1 MTPYLLVL
9 AGLVLLYF
17 GAEWIV
23 SASSKL
29 ALRLGVK
36 PIFIA
41 LTIVAFGTSVPE
53 LLVSTQS
60 TLKGWGDLSIGNVVG
75 SNICNIALILG
86 LSAIICPIHISKQ
99 LFRFEIP
106 LVVLAALLTYIF
118 LNDSTMARW
127 EAIVFLA
134 MFAGYVAVCI
144 TMAKRGAAPPAVD
157 PAETGVG
164 ADGNNGNNNAV
175 VGADGT
181 VFIEPQGNRPAL
193 DGNDN
198 AAKNAKPESAAKLV
212 ALIVV
217 DLAILIFGA
226 DLLVDGSVMLAKSW
240 GVSEALIGLTIVA
253 VGTSTP
259 ELAMTTIAALRKNND
274 FAIGNIVGSSI
285 FNTLCILGVAGT
297 IRPIVG
303 KAILPRDM
311 LLMLAVSAALM
322 LPLLFKRVMAR
333 WMGAALFLTY
343 VVYIVVLC
351 KGEISKGV

>member
-29 ALRLGVK
+29 ALRLGVR

-53 LLVSTQS
+53 LLVSTQA
-60 TLKGWGDLSIGNVVG
+60 TLKGAGDLSIGNVVG

-106 LVVLAALLTYIF
+106 LVVLSALLTYIF
-118 LNDSTMARW
+118 IIDNNTMDRW
-127 EAIVFLA
+127 QAIVFLA
-134 MFAGYVAVCI
+134 MFAGYVTMCI
-144 TMAKRGAAPPAVD
+144 IMAKRGAVPPTVD
-157 PAETGVG
+157 PAETCVGVDGNNGNNAGVG
-164 ADGNNGNNNAV
+164 ADGNRPVSG
-175 VGADGT
+175 DGDH
-181 VFIEPQGNRPAL
+181 NYN
-193 DGNDN
+193 GNDN
-198 AAKNAKPESAAKLV
+198 TAPKPAKPESAAKLV
-212 ALIVV
+212 ALIII
-217 DLAILIFGA
+217 DLAILIVGA
-226 DLLVDGSVMLAKSW
+226 DLLVKGAVDLATSW
-240 GVSEALIGLTIVA
+240 GVSQALIGLTIVA
-253 VGTSTP
+253 VGTSAP
-259 ELAMTTIAALRKNND
+259 ELAMTTMAALKKNND

-297 IRPIVG
+297 VRPIVG
-303 KAILPRDM
+303 EAILPRDM

-322 LPLLFKRVMAR
+322 IPLLFKRVLAR
-333 WMGAALFLTY
+333 WMGAALFATY
-343 VVYIVVLC
+343 GAYIFVLC
-351 KGEISKGV
+351 REAAGG